1 MDDSLPAIL
10 SGDEIRIKQVLNKI
24 LSNAV
29 KYTEKGSVT
38 FSADGVYKE
47 DKFFLRFAIKD
58 TGIGI
63 RKENMDKLFGSF
75 ERLELSK
82 NRYIQGTGLGLNI
95 AKQLV
100 TSMGGTI
107 EVQSEHGSGSCFT
120 IEIPQQIVDDTPLSE
135 KNVIPEEPKAPSEE
149 KKRLY
154 APDAKVLV
162 VDDNKMNLK
171 VMQALMKNTAIQL
184 DMAGGGNECLQMT
197 KDKKYDLILMDHMM
211 PEPDGIQ
218 TLHMLRE
225 NKDNVNCDTKVIV
238 LTANA
243 IEGMREEYLK
253 EGFEDYLSKP
263 VEVLRLEEMLEK
275 YLPVEKQ

>member
-1 MDDSLPAIL
+1 M
-10 SGDEIRIKQVLNKI
+10 
-24 LSNAV
+24 
-29 KYTEKGSVT
+29 
-38 FSADGVYKE
+38 
-47 DKFFLRFAIKD
+47 
-58 TGIGI
+58 
-63 RKENMDKLFGSF
+63 
-75 ERLELSK
+75 
-82 NRYIQGTGLGLNI
+82 
-95 AKQLV
+95 
-100 TSMGGTI
+100 
-107 EVQSEHGSGSCFT
+107 
-120 IEIPQQIVDDTPLSE
+120 
-135 KNVIPEEPKAPSEE
+135 
-149 KKRLY
+149 
-154 APDAKVLV
+154 LV

-197 KDKKYDLILMDHMM
+197 KNKKYDLILMDHMM